1 MANAKVLLASST
13 KIGLELMRRCL
24 KDLDLWIL
32 TAVDGP
38 SVLQLSEKHHPQL
51 IFMDMDLPGKS
62 GVECCWQ
69 LRSSEYAR
77 NIPIVL
83 ITTGQTW
90 DAVACLAAGCSDILS
105 KPLDQTLFVSL
116 GHKLLGSIELRESRV
131 SCRPIVHCRISAGNF
146 YGTIEDIGPHGM
158 FIGTSEELK
167 IGELVHMR
175 FFLPWPGAEH
185 LCTEST
191 VAWLNQG
198 KDRQRTF
205 LPEGFGVVFSNP
217 PPALVDHIKSFIE
230 HDCLLLNSPEIYRKQ

>member
-13 KIGLELMRRCL
+13 KTGLELMRRCL

-32 TAVDGP
+32 TAEDGP
-38 SVLQLSEKHHPQL
+38 AVLHLSQKHHPQL

-90 DAVACLAAGCSDILS
+90 DTVACLAAGCSDILS
-105 KPLDQTLFVSL
+105 KPLDQTLFVSM
-116 GHKLLGSIELRESRV
+116 GHKLLGSIELRESRI
-131 SCRPIVHCRISAGNF
+131 SCRPTVHCRITDGNF

-158 FIGTSEELK
+158 FVGTAQELK
-167 IGELVHMR
+167 IGDVVSLR
-175 FFLPWPGAEH
+175 FLLPWPGAEQ
-185 LCTEST
+185 LYSESS

-198 KDRQRTF
+198 KDRQRTL
-205 LPEGFGVVFSNP
+205 LPEGFGVVFNDP
-217 PPALVDHIKSFIE
+217 PSGLVEHIESFIE
-230 HDCLLLNSPEIYRKQ
+230 HSSLLLNSPQINKS